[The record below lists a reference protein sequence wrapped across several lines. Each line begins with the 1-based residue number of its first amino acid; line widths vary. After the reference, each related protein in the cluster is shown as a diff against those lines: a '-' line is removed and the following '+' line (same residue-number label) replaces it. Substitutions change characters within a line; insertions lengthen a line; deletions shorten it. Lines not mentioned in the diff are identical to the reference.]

1 MAESRK
7 TVFISYSWDNP
18 EHQDW
23 VLNLAKD
30 LTEKYGIIVLLDQY
44 QLHTGSD
51 LPYFMEQSIEKADKV
66 LIILTPNYKARA
78 EERKKGV
85 GYESTMITQE
95 IFESDITKIK
105 FLPILRIGT
114 SETSS
119 PKFLKSKIY
128 HNMVDDRK
136 YFDELLKLAK
146 LIYDHPV
153 HVKPELGSIPDF
165 NEPSIDPIIDKAKA
179 LINEKK
185 INQELNAIIDSF
197 NGAVILKN
205 EMETFHKQLNE
216 KANLY
221 KKSTG
226 LNFAYETNDL
236 SNAVIRCEKFSV
248 FFELSVEY
256 SNSAKQA
263 FLDEKRLEGIVKLHN
278 YNFVATNTKP
288 AVLKNNEYKF
298 DLDYSKNVV
307 WKCDTLK
314 FTTTEII
321 QNAFVFLIGEIEAD
335 ISKDFRD

>member
-1 MAESRK
+1 MTENHR
-7 TVFISYSWDNP
+7 TVFISYSWDNT
-18 EHQDW
+18 EHQNW

-30 LTEKYGIIVLLDQY
+30 LAEKYGIIVLLDQY
-44 QLHTGSD
+44 QLNTGSD
-51 LPYFMEQSIEKADKV
+51 LLYFMEQSIEKADKV
-66 LIILTPNYKARA
+66 LIILTPNYKTRA
-78 EERKKGV
+78 EERQKGV

-128 HNMVDDRK
+128 HNMVEDNK

-146 LIYDHPV
+146 LIYDYPV
-153 HVKPELGSIPDF
+153 IEKPKLGAIPDF
-165 NEPSIDPIIDKAKA
+165 NEPLIDPIIDKANA
-179 LINEKK
+179 LLNKKK
-185 INQELNAIIDSF
+185 INQELNELIDSF
-197 NGAVILKN
+197 DGAVILKN
-205 EMETFHKQLNE
+205 EMESFHKQLGE

-221 KKSTG
+221 RKSTG
-226 LNFAYETNDL
+226 LNFAYETTDL
-236 SNAVIRCEKFSV
+236 ANAVIRCEKFSV

-256 SNSAKQA
+256 SNSAENA
-263 FLDEKRLEGIVKLHN
+263 ILDEKRLNGIVQLHN
-278 YNFVATNTKP
+278 YRFVTSNIKP
-288 AVLKNNEYKF
+288 EVIKNNEYKF
-298 DLDYSKNVV
+298 DLNYSKNVI

-321 QNAFVFLIGEIEAD
+321 QNAFVFLIEEIKTE